1 MHLILS
7 TKYTTKESEM
17 AFDLGASIKS
27 IAGAAQSVG
36 STFGSALSNVQGA
49 LGTASRLAGALN
61 NLSNPS
67 SLISSLR
74 SINLPGNI
82 GGSAFAATRV
92 TFAGP
97 GNADDWRVRLTIPNN
112 FFAESSVL
120 APLQRAGGLVFPYT
134 PTISISSSASYEDIP
149 ITHQNYNFLA
159 YQNSKIDQFTI
170 SGPFHVE
177 DAVQAQYWIAA
188 VHFLRSATKMYTGDS
203 GTFSGSPPPILALN
217 GYGDYVFK
225 NVPVIIKSFTVELPA
240 DANYIATTVGTGG
253 FSGFGAASGGAVNT
267 IAGVQGTL
275 GLIAGLTGNTS
286 AAKAAKTVG
295 NIAAAAGAI
304 SGVANLLSG
313 GAGQGLGGVFP
324 TATGATHV
332 PNKSTLTIVL
342 QPIYSREAVR
352 QFSLEKFVNG
362 GYVNGTGGYV

>member
-1 MHLILS
+1 
-7 TKYTTKESEM
+7 M
-17 AFDLGASIKS
+17 AFDLGAGINS
-27 IAGAAQSVG
+27 IASAAQSVG
-36 STFGSALSNVQGA
+36 SSLGSALTSVQGA
-49 LGTASRLAGALN
+49 LGTAGRLAGALN

-67 SLISSLR
+67 ALISSLR

-82 GGSAFAATRV
+82 AGGAFAATRV

-112 FFAESSVL
+112 FFASSPVL

-134 PTISISSSASYEDIP
+134 PTISISSSASYDDVP

-159 YQNSKIDQFTI
+159 YQNSKVDQFSV
-170 SGPFHVE
+170 SGAFHVE

-203 GTFSGSPPPILALN
+203 GASSGSPPPILALN

-225 NVPVIIKSFTVELPA
+225 NVPVIIKSFTVEMPA
-240 DANYIATTVGTGG
+240 DANYIATTVGTPG
-253 FSGFGAASGGAVNT
+253 FSGFGAASGGAVST
-267 IAGVQGTL
+267 MAGVQGTL
-275 GLIAGLTGNTS
+275 GTIAGLTGNTS

-313 GAGQGLGGVFP
+313 GSGQGLGGVFP
-324 TATGATHV
+324 TSGGATHV